1 MLYTLIALLSL
12 TSTAWTAYTPTPVSS
27 TSDGRQASF
36 KVIYESP
43 TSVCYAEN
51 RPYLCTPPL
60 TNIAEGV
67 PVVATSTCGQDG
79 RPEKLCKSWTSPSSQ
94 QKRTACEICDPR
106 KVATSR
112 GAERLT
118 DRHISS
124 NQTCWVS
131 GRVPSGGTVNLTLSL
146 GKRFEIF
153 YISLQPCGPLPDS
166 IALYKSSDFGRT
178 WKPWQYFSTDC
189 YRAFG
194 LPTSS
199 EYSAQI
205 SSANIQEVLC
215 VALKPPTK
223 YNSQGQMSNV
233 IAFSTTI
240 GRSTLQSWSPA
251 LIDWMTMTDLQISL
265 TRFPSRRKSSGG
277 ERGSGDPTVVL
288 HRRDRS
294 SGQRRVSQKTPIFR
308 LGGGSGS
315 SGRFI
320 RADEERMQ
328 ADGIASNSSTRWF
341 QDKNKKAKEE
351 ETEREKGEGEDVV
364 YFAFSD
370 ITVGGRCKCN
380 GHANRCVRDRIMEK
394 NSAGEELI
402 SWGPLRCDC
411 QHNTVGADCERCA
424 PGYLDRPWARATNE
438 DANVCKGRHCGD
450 SFPCQCNNHT
460 NSCMFDINLYRK
472 SGGRSGG
479 VCLSCAHNTEGI
491 NCHECIA
498 GFTRH
503 PGHSIFSP
511 SACQACECNLHSN
524 SCTFSQHL
532 YLLSKKVSGGVCEDC
547 RHHTTGEKCHH
558 CIEGYYR
565 DWTKP
570 ISHPRVCLKCQCH
583 PIGSIGNRPCDR
595 KTGQCH
601 CKPGVTGQTCNRCL
615 DGYKQ
620 TRSKITPCVKAVE
633 ALIFT
638 GSATRSS
645 SHPAIV
651 KEAVGDE
658 SCPPCEKNNKRF
670 RFKKFCRRQA
680 VFRGTVI
687 SQEIRGELVRL
698 GVRVHDVWRNKGSIA
713 QRYLPSHVRRNQAP
727 VIPVWVPLT
736 HQLKA
741 PHSTCVCP
749 RFNTDQAYLFISQAY
764 EIPYHDSSELLLEQK
779 STILPWVESWR
790 RRLMRFA
797 VRQERGRCDGQ
808 TESAFPKV
816 RINSPPRRN
825 LHPHNPLAMTS
836 SQSQPLPQLQ
846 PRTPRHYYPSES
858 RFSRINAAPAWNQY
872 HYRSMRHV
880 EDNPSVAHVPPPS
893 LPSS

>member
-1 MLYTLIALLSL
+1 MLYTLIALFSL
-12 TSTAWTAYTPTPVSS
+12 TSAAWTAYTPTPVSS

-51 RPYLCTPPL
+51 RAYLCTPPL

-79 RPEKLCKSWTSPSSQ
+79 RPEKICRSWTSPNSQ
-94 QKRTACEICDPR
+94 QRRTACEICDPR

-131 GRVPSGGTVNLTLSL
+131 GRVPLGGTVNLTLSL

-223 YNSQGQMSNV
+223 YNSQGQVSNV

-265 TRFPSRRKSSGG
+265 TRFPSRRKSGGG

-294 SGQRRVSQKTPIFR
+294 SGQRRVSQKAPVFR

-328 ADGIASNSSTRWF
+328 ADGSASNSSTRWF
-341 QDKNKKAKEE
+341 HEKKKKKEE
-351 ETEREKGEGEDVV
+351 ETEGEKVGEEDAV

-380 GHANRCVRDRIMEK
+380 GHANRCVRDRIVEK
-394 NSAGEELI
+394 NSAGEEVI

-438 DANVCKGRHCGD
+438 DANVGKVADNWLEMSPDRLWG
-450 SFPCQCNNHT
+450 
-460 NSCMFDINLYRK
+460 L
-472 SGGRSGG
+472 RS
-479 VCLSCAHNTEGI
+479 LWAD
-491 NCHECIA
+491 A
-498 GFTRH
+498 
-503 PGHSIFSP
+503 
-511 SACQACECNLHSN
+511 
-524 SCTFSQHL
+524 
-532 YLLSKKVSGGVCEDC
+532 K
-547 RHHTTGEKCHH
+547 
-558 CIEGYYR
+558 
-565 DWTKP
+565 
-570 ISHPRVCLKCQCH
+570 
-583 PIGSIGNRPCDR
+583 
-595 KTGQCH
+595 
-601 CKPGVTGQTCNRCL
+601 
-615 DGYKQ
+615 
-620 TRSKITPCVKAVE
+620 
-633 ALIFT
+633 
-638 GSATRSS
+638 
-645 SHPAIV
+645 
-651 KEAVGDE
+651 
-658 SCPPCEKNNKRF
+658 
-670 RFKKFCRRQA
+670 
-680 VFRGTVI
+680 
-687 SQEIRGELVRL
+687 
-698 GVRVHDVWRNKGSIA
+698 
-713 QRYLPSHVRRNQAP
+713 
-727 VIPVWVPLT
+727 
-736 HQLKA
+736 
-741 PHSTCVCP
+741 
-749 RFNTDQAYLFISQAY
+749 
-764 EIPYHDSSELLLEQK
+764 
-779 STILPWVESWR
+779 
-790 RRLMRFA
+790 
-797 VRQERGRCDGQ
+797 
-808 TESAFPKV
+808 
-816 RINSPPRRN
+816 
-825 LHPHNPLAMTS
+825 
-836 SQSQPLPQLQ
+836 PLP
-846 PRTPRHYYPSES
+846 T
-858 RFSRINAAPAWNQY
+858 
-872 HYRSMRHV
+872 
-880 EDNPSVAHVPPPS
+880 
-893 LPSS
+893 

>member
-1 MLYTLIALLSL
+1 MLYTLIALFSL
-12 TSTAWTAYTPTPVSS
+12 ISVAWTSYTPTPASS
-27 TSDGRQASF
+27 TSDGRQANF
-36 KVIYESP
+36 KVVYESP

-51 RPYLCTPPL
+51 RAYLCTPPL

-79 RPEKLCKSWTSPSSQ
+79 RPEKICRSWTSTSSQ
-94 QKRTACEICDPR
+94 QRSTACEICDPR
-106 KVATSR
+106 KAASSR

-189 YRAFG
+189 YRAYG

-223 YNSQGQMSNV
+223 YNSQGQVSNV

-265 TRFPSRRKSSGG
+265 TRFPSRRKSGGG

-294 SGQRRVSQKTPIFR
+294 SGQRRVSQKAPVFR

-328 ADGIASNSSTRWF
+328 ADGSASNSSTRWLR
-341 QDKNKKAKEE
+341 DKKKKKEE
-351 ETEREKGEGEDVV
+351 EPEGEKVEEEDAV

-380 GHANRCVRDRIMEK
+380 GHANRCVRDRIVEK
-394 NSAGEELI
+394 NSVGEEVI

-438 DANVCKGRHCGD
+438 DANVCK
-450 SFPCQCNNHT
+450 
-460 NSCMFDINLYRK
+460 
-472 SGGRSGG
+472 
-479 VCLSCAHNTEGI
+479 
-491 NCHECIA
+491 
-498 GFTRH
+498 
-503 PGHSIFSP
+503 
-511 SACQACECNLHSN
+511 ACECNLHSN

-547 RHHTTGEKCHH
+547 RHHTTGEKCHQ

-570 ISHPRVCLKCQCH
+570 ISHPRVCIKCQCH

-645 SHPAIV
+645 SHAAVV
-651 KEAVGDE
+651 KEAIGDD
-658 SCPPCEKNNKRF
+658 SCPPCEMNNKRF

-687 SQEIRGELVRL
+687 SQEVRGELVRL

-736 HQLKA
+736 NQLKS

-749 RFNTDQAYLFISQAY
+749 RFNTDQSYLFISQAY
-764 EIPYHDSSELLLEQK
+764 EIPYHDGSELLLDQK
-779 STILPWVESWR
+779 STILPWSESWR

-797 VRQERGRCDGQ
+797 VRQERGRCDGLV
-808 TESAFPKV
+808 ESAFPK
-816 RINSPPRRN
+816 RFW
-825 LHPHNPLAMTS
+825 HG
-836 SQSQPLPQLQ
+836 LQ
-846 PRTPRHYYPSES
+846 ATE
-858 RFSRINAAPAWNQY
+858 FSLLLMN
-872 HYRSMRHV
+872 
-880 EDNPSVAHVPPPS
+880 
-893 LPSS
+893 